1 MRYRLLVSVA
11 AAALI
16 AGGGLAYAQGG
27 GTNHEQGGAGMQ
39 SSTPSTSRSGAEQGG
54 AMHHRLSP
62 QHSAQSQQKN
72 STIGKASPDEG
83 RASDQKKGM
92 NSENEAAGHQQM
104 GSQGQK
110 GHATAQG
117 TESPS
122 QTEQGKSQTT
132 GEEQGPGSSTRGTN
146 ETLKSP
152 AEGQSGSQQRSQT
165 TGQAG
170 AAGKLSTQQRTQIT
184 SAIKDEHVAT
194 TKNVNFSIAVGT
206 RVPREH
212 VSLHPLPSRVV
223 KIYPEWRGYKFILV
237 RDEIVVV
244 NPRTYEIVAVL
255 PG

>member
-1 MRYRLLVSVA
+1 
-11 AAALI
+11 
-16 AGGGLAYAQGG
+16 
-27 GTNHEQGGAGMQ
+27 
-39 SSTPSTSRSGAEQGG
+39 PSTGRSGAEQGG

-72 STIGKASPDEG
+72 STVGKASPGE
-83 RASDQKKGM
+83 AKPSDQKKGM
-92 NSENEAAGHQQM
+92 NSENEAAGQKEM
-104 GSQGQK
+104 KSQGRK
-110 GHATAQG
+110 GRAAAQG
-117 TESPS
+117 TESPK
-122 QTEQGKSQTT
+122 QAEQRKSQTT
-132 GEEQGPGSSTRGTN
+132 GQHQGQAASTSGRS
-146 ETLKSP
+146 ETQKSP
-152 AEGQSGSQQRSQT
+152 TAARSGAQQRSQT

-170 AAGKLSTQQRTQIT
+170 AAGKLSTQQRSQIT